1 MSQEN
6 PTKDEQSFMYLV
18 GTFQSSAW
26 IAMGKMKN
34 PMTDKI
40 ERNLDQASFYID
52 LLDMMQ
58 TKTKG
63 NLSEYEE
70 LMLINTVSELKMN
83 FIDEKKKPDEPAEK
97 KDAEEN
103 PDLYLL
109 ERAETFKVSGSAI
122 FYALRRLNIWCKK
135 KLKASKSGPRKKS
148 YFQNNS

>member
-1 MSQEN
+1 MSQEIR
-6 PTKDEQSFMYLV
+6 TKDEQSFMYLI

-40 ERNLDQASFYID
+40 DRNLDQASFYID

-70 LMLINTVSELKMN
+70 QMLINTVSELKIN
-83 FIDEKKKPDEPAEK
+83 FIEEKKKPNTIDKKNGSDSNKTDE
-97 KDAEEN
+97 N
-103 PDLYLL
+103 NY
-109 ERAETFKVSGSAI
+109 VSE
-122 FYALRRLNIWCKK
+122 
-135 KLKASKSGPRKKS
+135 
-148 YFQNNS
+148 NNSGEVK